1 MRFFDL
7 RAVGVCLLVL
17 FTIALSG
24 NTALAQTVTTSPTS
38 SAFGVPHGSTV
49 SAEQLITI
57 TLTGGGTTTLT
68 GFSTSANTDFA
79 ITSNTCPVAPSTL
92 SSPGSCKVGITFTPL
107 APEGTLESGS
117 LTFSASASD
126 GGITVALTGALGAI
140 KIFDELDVA
149 TSTPPGIYLSNSV
162 TYGSRTVNLSC
173 PVDGVTG
180 ILSNAPANSE
190 TFPGHLLEDNY
201 LVLSISGT
209 PVDNGGAPAGNVCPG
224 PLADQNGNLQQKDCF
239 TSFYQ
244 NNAANLLGR
253 NTDSITN
260 ANDIVGGPGGVP
272 AIDISSFLGF
282 GTSTN
287 GTPVSFTLLDG
298 GGDVAGST
306 VFLQTNCTT
315 PGTIQPGGS
324 ITGNPVNPN
333 IPASLTP
340 QFAFSTTPGN
350 NVVFLADYT
359 GTAGSENA
367 TAAPTV
373 TDVGIRQSA
382 FAAFVAGTHAGPA
395 VCLRLTAEVDPM
407 SHEVLCKGFLIECT
421 TIGDSTPSGSNCP
434 QSAADNLKFQAKFDS
449 LDAPIPTAMNGYSNF
464 LPDGTNHTGSACSNI
479 ATPAGALCAHGTGPA
494 LLEGPDN
501 WVSAATCSFPPSD
514 PLNGSACPQ
523 NPLTAFRGAEDPGHT
538 VTTKNT
544 NSLFVPVVN
553 MPLPTD
559 TVAVTGQN
567 GNGWVNTNSVPV
579 KITANAAAY
588 SPTANNP
595 ISNGFTPVGIFTEIY
610 GTAPISN
617 PVPDPDG
624 GPVAGDTTATNGA
637 CPTIAATPFVV
648 TDTLS
653 LSDGI
658 YNLHHFPTDCAN
670 TEGLLF
676 QPNLVQLQTASA
688 NWAAFPVKVI
698 GVDHVA
704 PTLTSC
710 DAPPSPGPG
719 GRYTSN
725 ITIHCTVT
733 DQGYSAGVSGSGFTP
748 LLANSIQGSP
758 STVVALSTNV
768 TAGTYNPAALTN
780 SPSVCDLAGNCVTV
794 PALGPF
800 AIDLLGSADL
810 ALAAGSLPPA
820 TVKSGTLITYGVIAT
835 NYGPSSAQG
844 VSITD
849 TLPAGATFSGGFI
862 LNGFSFANCTASG
875 GVVTCPVGNLN
886 KGGGVLAFI
895 TIKVPST
902 PGTITNTI
910 AIGGLNPDPKPANN
924 SFTVKTTVK

>member
-7 RAVGVCLLVL
+7 RVVVVCLLVL
-17 FTIALSG
+17 CTIALSG
-24 NTALAQTVTTSPTS
+24 NVALAQTVTTSPTS

-79 ITSNTCPVAPSTL
+79 ITSNTCPVAPGTL
-92 SSPGSCKVGITFTPL
+92 SSPGSCKVGITFTPS

-117 LTFSASASD
+117 LTFNASVSEL
-126 GGITVALTGALGAI
+126 GFTVPLTGALGAI

-149 TSTPPGIYLSNSV
+149 TSTPPGLYLSNPV

-173 PVDGVTG
+173 PSTGVTG
-180 ILSNAPANSE
+180 VLSNAPANSE
-190 TFPGHLLEDNY
+190 AFPGHLLEDNY

-224 PLADQNGNLQQKDCF
+224 PLFDQNGNLQQNDCF
-239 TSFYQ
+239 SSFYQ
-244 NNAANLLGR
+244 NNAANLLGQ
-253 NTDSITN
+253 NTDAITN
-260 ANDIVGGPGGVP
+260 ANNIVGGPGGVP
-272 AIDISSFLGF
+272 AINISSWLTF
-282 GTSTN
+282 GMSTN

-298 GGDVAGST
+298 GGEVAGST

-333 IPASLTP
+333 IPSSLTP

-350 NVVFLADYT
+350 NVVFTADYT
-359 GTAGSENA
+359 GTAGSENT

-382 FAAFVAGTHAGPA
+382 FAAFVAGTSAAPA
-395 VCLRLTAEVDPM
+395 VCLRLNAEVDP
-407 SHEVLCKGFLIECT
+407 STHEVLCKGFLIQCT
-421 TIGDSTPSGSNCP
+421 TASDSTASGSNCP
-434 QSAADNLKFQAKFDS
+434 QSAMDNLKFQAKFDS
-449 LDAPIPTAMNGYSNF
+449 PDAPIPTAPSYSNF
-464 LPDGTNHTGSACSNI
+464 LPDGTNANGSACSNL
-479 ATPAGALCAHGTGPA
+479 ATPPSAVCAHGTGPA

-501 WVSAATCSFPPSD
+501 WVSAATCSFPSGD
-514 PLNGSACPQ
+514 LLNGSACPQ

-588 SPTANNP
+588 SPGTNNP
-595 ISNGFTPVGIFTEIY
+595 VSNGFMPVGILTETY
-610 GTAPISN
+610 GTAPISS

-624 GPVAGDTTATNGA
+624 GPVPGDTVKTNGA
-637 CPTIAATPFVV
+637 CPTGAATAFVV
-648 TDTLS
+648 NDTLP

-676 QPNLVQLQTASA
+676 QPNLLQLQTASA
-688 NWAAFPVKVI
+688 NWASFPITVI
-698 GVDHVA
+698 GVDHLA

-725 ITIHCTVT
+725 VTIHCTVT

-758 STVVALSTNV
+758 NTVVALSTSV
-768 TAGTYNPAALTN
+768 AAGTYNPAALTN
-780 SPSVCDLAGNCVTV
+780 SPNVCDLAGNCVIV

-800 AIDLLGSADL
+800 VVDLLGSADL
-810 ALAAGSLPPA
+810 DIAAGSLSPS
-820 TVKSGTLITYGVIAT
+820 TVKAGTTVTYAVIAK
-835 NYGPSSAQG
+835 NYGPSTAQG

-849 TLPAGATFSGGFI
+849 ILPSGATFSSGFI
-862 LNGFSFANCTASG
+862 LNGFSFANCTGSTT
-875 GVVTCPVGNLN
+875 VTCPIGNLN
-886 KGGGVLAFI
+886 KGGVVLAFI
-895 TIKVPST
+895 TIKVPSAS
-902 PGTITNTI
+902 GNAVSNIS
-910 AIGGLNPDPKPANN
+910 IGSLNPDPKSADN
-924 SFTVKTTVK
+924 TVTVTTKVK